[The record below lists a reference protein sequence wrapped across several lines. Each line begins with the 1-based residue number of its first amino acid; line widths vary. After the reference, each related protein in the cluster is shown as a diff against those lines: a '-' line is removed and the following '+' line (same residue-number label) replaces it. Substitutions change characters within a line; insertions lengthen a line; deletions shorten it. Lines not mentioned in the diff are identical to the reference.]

1 MKPIDLVVGQVYF
14 QVTFSHVSMT
24 KPIIISYEYVQHAK
38 IEDGYFEEG
47 FEFKYLPAFHYEFD
61 DGEMFPTDDELT
73 FFTTKQVESLL
84 DLNDLIRTLE
94 RIKESAKE
102 R

>member
-14 QVTFSHVSMT
+14 MVTFSDPSMT
-24 KPIIISYEYVQHAK
+24 KPIIITYEYAQQAK

-47 FEFKYLPAFHYEFD
+47 FEFKYLPAFRYEFD

-73 FFTTKQVESLL
+73 FFTSKQVESLL
-84 DLNDLIRTLE
+84 DLQGLIRALG
-94 RIKESAKE
+94 RIQESAKE
-102 R
+102 